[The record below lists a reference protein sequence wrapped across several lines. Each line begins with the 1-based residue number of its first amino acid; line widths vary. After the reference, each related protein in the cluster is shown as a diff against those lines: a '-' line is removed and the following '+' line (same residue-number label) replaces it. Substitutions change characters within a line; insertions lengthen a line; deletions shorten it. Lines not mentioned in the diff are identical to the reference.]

1 MSPAAQNLPLVRK
14 ERGIVTMTTNV
25 LETWCVEWIIVLV
38 DPQLLTAVKVG
49 LFLKVP
55 KLSLKL

>member
-1 MSPAAQNLPLVRK
+1 MAPAAQNLPHVRR

-25 LETWCVEWIIVLV
+25 LETWCVDRIIVLV

-49 LFLKVP
+49 LF
-55 KLSLKL
+55 

>member
-1 MSPAAQNLPLVRK
+1 MAPAAQNLPLVRR

-25 LETWCVEWIIVLV
+25 LETWCVEQIIVLV

-55 KLSLKL
+55 KLSFKL

>member
-1 MSPAAQNLPLVRK
+1 MAPAAQNLPLVRR
-14 ERGIVTMTTNV
+14 ERVTVTRTTNV
-25 LETWCVEWIIVLV
+25 LEIWCVEQIIVLV

-55 KLSLKL
+55 KLS

>member
-1 MSPAAQNLPLVRK
+1 MAPAAQNLPLVRK
-14 ERGIVTMTTNV
+14 ERVTVTMTTNV
-25 LETWCVEWIIVLV
+25 RETWCVEQIIVLV